1 MSKILIS
8 ILVLSLVSCTTPQTL
23 RDVANTPPAASFVVI
38 SDSHGMGQFGST
50 LDAWLKNSKAPY
62 QFIASG
68 GSAPLQWYNNAYV
81 TPCGFISSTH
91 SSGTRACEK
100 IKTPSVKDVWA
111 HFSDAT
117 PNTTTIIV
125 QGTNIPVRSA
135 AEKTEQTR
143 YATALI
149 QKTFE
154 VSQNCIWV
162 GPPNMTRKGYEA
174 ADVQDKY
181 DVIKDAINNVSNKTG
196 KTCTLIDSR
205 KHSTYPPAG
214 TGKHDGIHYNWPGSK
229 NPAEITASINW
240 ASGIISE
247 IKKLNLK

>member
-1 MSKILIS
+1 MYKILVPS
-8 ILVLSLVSCTTPQTL
+8 VLLLVSCTTPQTM
-23 RDVANTPPAASFVVI
+23 RDVANTPQATSLVVI

-50 LDAWLKNSKAPY
+50 LDQWLKNSKVPY

-68 GSAPLQWYNNAYV
+68 GSAPLQWYNNGYT
-81 TPCGFISSTH
+81 TPCGFASSTH
-91 SSGTRACEK
+91 STRTRACEK
-100 IKTPSVKDVWA
+100 IKTPSIKDIWTN
-111 HFSDAT
+111 FSEAT
-117 PNTTTIIV
+117 SSKTTIII
-125 QGTNIPVRSA
+125 QGTNIPVRSS

-143 YATALI
+143 YASSLI

-181 DVIKDAINNVSNKTG
+181 DVIKTAISQVANKTG
-196 KTCTLIDSR
+196 QTCLLIDSR
-205 KHSTYPPAG
+205 KHSVYPPAG

-229 NPAEITASINW
+229 NPAEITASTNW
-240 ASGIISE
+240 ANRIISE
-247 IKKLNLK
+247 LKNLNLK

>member
-1 MSKILIS
+1 MYRILIS
-8 ILVLSLVSCTTPQTL
+8 SAVLSLVSCTTAPL
-23 RDVANTPPAASFVVI
+23 AREVANTPPVSSLVVI

-50 LDAWLKNSKAPY
+50 LDAWLKSSKAPY

-68 GSAPLQWYNNAYV
+68 GSAPLQWYNNAYT
-81 TPCGFISSTH
+81 TPCGFVSSTH
-91 SSGTRACEK
+91 SSGTRTCEK

-111 HFSDAT
+111 HFTDAT
-117 PNTTTIIV
+117 SSKTTIIV
-125 QGTNIPVRSA
+125 QGTNIPVRSS

-143 YATALI
+143 YAASLI

-154 VSQNCIWV
+154 SSENCIWV

-181 DVIKDAINNVSNKTG
+181 DVIQNAINHVASKTG
-196 KTCTLIDSR
+196 KTCVLIDSR

-229 NPAEITASINW
+229 NPAEITASTNW
-240 ASGIISE
+240 ANGIISE
-247 IKKLNLK
+247 IKNLNLK

>member
-1 MSKILIS
+1 MYK
-8 ILVLSLVSCTTPQTL
+8 ILVLSVLLLVSCTTPQTM
-23 RDVANTPPAASFVVI
+23 RDVANTPPVTSLVVI

-50 LDAWLKNSKAPY
+50 LDQWLKNSKAPY

-81 TPCGFISSTH
+81 TPCGFASSTH
-91 SSGTRACEK
+91 STGTRACEK
-100 IKTPSVKDVWA
+100 IKTPSIKDIWANFSEATSVK
-111 HFSDAT
+111 
-117 PNTTTIIV
+117 TTIII
-125 QGTNIPVRSA
+125 QGTNIPVRSS

-143 YATALI
+143 YASSLI

-181 DVIKDAINNVSNKTG
+181 DVIKAAISQVANKTG
-196 KTCTLIDSR
+196 RTCLLIDSR
-205 KHSTYPPAG
+205 KHSVYPPGG

-229 NPAEITASINW
+229 NPAEITASTNW
-240 ASGIISE
+240 ANGIISE
-247 IKKLNLK
+247 LKKLNLK